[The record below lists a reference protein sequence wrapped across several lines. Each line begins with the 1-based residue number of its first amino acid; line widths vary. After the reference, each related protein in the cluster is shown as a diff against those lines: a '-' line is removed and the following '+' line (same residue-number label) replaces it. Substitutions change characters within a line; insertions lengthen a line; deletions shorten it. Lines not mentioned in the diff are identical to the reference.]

1 MTSEQHNLRVD
12 AAIFPSSYSPQR
24 GSLGFDQ
31 TKRLTLT
38 GWKLWSPVIGV
49 SSSVLKARGRGQRGS
64 LFRQVVHCREEGEV
78 VLQLPQQQVVERGRE
93 GRLVA
98 LSH

>member
-49 SSSVLKARGRGQRGS
+49 SSSVLVEVRGGLCSDKLSIVVRRGRSSSSCHSSRLS
-64 LFRQVVHCREEGEV
+64 NEEG
-78 VLQLPQQQVVERGRE
+78 RTGGE
-93 GRLVA
+93 G
-98 LSH
+98 

>member
-12 AAIFPSSYSPQR
+12 AAIFPSSQR
-24 GSLGFDQ
+24 GSLGGFRLGFDQ

-78 VLQLPQQQVVERGRE
+78 VLQLPQQQVVE
-93 GRLVA
+93 
-98 LSH
+98 